1 MKGSETLKAKTQS
14 KNKVQTNRT
23 FLQRLSLQ
31 KQLIIMSIPFVLHRI
46 LFSYIPLKGWLM
58 AFQNFKPS
66 KGLLAQDWVG
76 LKWFKQLFSDT
87 VFITDI
93 RNTLAMSFINLSLGF
108 ITAIMLALLLNEIK
122 NIYAKRFIQ
131 TVSYM
136 PHFLSWVI
144 VAGLVQNMLS
154 TDSGIVNDILIK
166 VGLASKPIPFLSESK
181 YFWGIVGASNV
192 WKEVGWNTIIYLA
205 AMSSIDPS
213 LYEAASMDGA
223 GRYNKMLHITLP
235 GIKATFMM
243 LLIMNIGHLLEAGF
257 EIQYLLGNGL
267 ISNVSETIDI
277 YVLKYGIQLGNYSLG
292 TAAGIFKSVVSITL
306 VFMANK
312 LAGSDN
318 KLI

>member
-1 MKGSETLKAKTQS
+1 MKTVVKS
-14 KNKVQTNRT
+14 KKHSKSPEEIKTNRS
-23 FLQRLSLQ
+23 FVQRMGLQW
-31 KQLIIMSIPFVLHRI
+31 QLILMSVPFLIHRI
-46 LFSYIPLKGWLM
+46 IFSYVPLKGWLM
-58 AFQNFKPS
+58 AFQNYKPA
-66 KGLLAQDWVG
+66 KGWLDQEFVG

-93 RNTLAMSFINLSLGF
+93 RNTFAMSLINLSLGF
-108 ITAIMLALLLNEIK
+108 ITAIALALLLNEIK
-122 NIYAKRFIQ
+122 NTFAKRFVQ

-154 TDSGIVNDILIK
+154 TDSGIVNDLIVK
-166 VGLASKPIPFLSESK
+166 LGISDTKIPFLSEPK

-223 GRYNKMLHITLP
+223 GRFMKMFHVTLP
-235 GIKATFMM
+235 GIKTTFMM
-243 LLIMNIGHLLEAGF
+243 LLIMNIGHILEAGF
-257 EIQYLLGNGL
+257 ELQYLLTNGL
-267 ISNVSETIDI
+267 ISSVSETIDI
-277 YVLKYGIQLGNYSLG
+277 YVLKYGIQIGNYSLG

-306 VFMANK
+306 VFIANK
-312 LAGSDN
+312 LAGEEN

>member
-1 MKGSETLKAKTQS
+1 MKTAVKS
-14 KNKVQTNRT
+14 KKHPKSPEEIKTNRS
-23 FLQRLSLQ
+23 FVQRMGLQW
-31 KQLIIMSIPFVLHRI
+31 QLILMSVPFLIHRI
-46 LFSYIPLKGWLM
+46 IFSYVPLKGWLM
-58 AFQNFKPS
+58 AFQNYKPA
-66 KGLLAQDWVG
+66 KGWLDQEFVG

-93 RNTLAMSFINLSLGF
+93 RNTFAMSLINLSLGF
-108 ITAIMLALLLNEIK
+108 ITAIALALLLNEIK
-122 NIYAKRFIQ
+122 NTFAKRFVQ

-154 TDSGIVNDILIK
+154 TDSGIVNDLIVK
-166 VGLASKPIPFLSESK
+166 LGISDTKIPFLSEPK

-223 GRYNKMLHITLP
+223 GRFMKMFHVTLP
-235 GIKATFMM
+235 GIKTTFMM
-243 LLIMNIGHLLEAGF
+243 LLIMNIGHILEAGF
-257 EIQYLLGNGL
+257 ELQYLLTNGL
-267 ISNVSETIDI
+267 ISSVSETIDI
-277 YVLKYGIQLGNYSLG
+277 YVLKYGIQIGNYSLG

-306 VFMANK
+306 VFIANK
-312 LAGSDN
+312 LAGEEN

>member
-1 MKGSETLKAKTQS
+1 MKTAVKS
-14 KNKVQTNRT
+14 KKHSKSPEEIKTNRS
-23 FLQRLSLQ
+23 FVQRMGLQW
-31 KQLIIMSIPFVLHRI
+31 QLILMSVPFLIHRI
-46 LFSYIPLKGWLM
+46 IFSYVPLKGWLM
-58 AFQNFKPS
+58 AFQNYKPA
-66 KGLLAQDWVG
+66 KGWLDQEFVG

-93 RNTLAMSFINLSLGF
+93 RNTFAMSLINLSLGF
-108 ITAIMLALLLNEIK
+108 ITAIALALLLNEIK
-122 NIYAKRFIQ
+122 NTFAKRFVQ

-154 TDSGIVNDILIK
+154 TDSGIVNDLIVK
-166 VGLASKPIPFLSESK
+166 LGISDTKIPFLSEPK

-223 GRYNKMLHITLP
+223 GRFMKMFHVTLP
-235 GIKATFMM
+235 GIKTTFMM
-243 LLIMNIGHLLEAGF
+243 LLIMNIGHILEAGF
-257 EIQYLLGNGL
+257 ELQYLLTNGL
-267 ISNVSETIDI
+267 ISSVSETIDI
-277 YVLKYGIQLGNYSLG
+277 YVLKYGIQIGNYSLG

-306 VFMANK
+306 VFIANK
-312 LAGSDN
+312 LAGEEN

>member
-1 MKGSETLKAKTQS
+1 MKTAVKS
-14 KNKVQTNRT
+14 KNHSKSPEEIKTNRS
-23 FLQRLSLQ
+23 FVQRMGLQW
-31 KQLIIMSIPFVLHRI
+31 QLILMSVPFLIHRI
-46 LFSYIPLKGWLM
+46 IFSYVPLKGWLM
-58 AFQNFKPS
+58 AFQNYKPA
-66 KGLLAQDWVG
+66 KGWLDQEFVG

-93 RNTLAMSFINLSLGF
+93 RNTFAMSLINLSLGF
-108 ITAIMLALLLNEIK
+108 ITAIALALLLNEIK
-122 NIYAKRFIQ
+122 NTFAKRFVQ

-154 TDSGIVNDILIK
+154 TDSGIVNDLIVK
-166 VGLASKPIPFLSESK
+166 LGISDTKIPFLSEPK

-223 GRYNKMLHITLP
+223 GRFMKMFHVTLP
-235 GIKATFMM
+235 GIKTTFMM
-243 LLIMNIGHLLEAGF
+243 LLIMNIGHILNAGF
-257 EIQYLLGNGL
+257 ELQYLLTNGL
-267 ISNVSETIDI
+267 ISSVSETIDI
-277 YVLKYGIQLGNYSLG
+277 YVLKYGIQIGNYSLG

-306 VFMANK
+306 VFIANK
-312 LAGSDN
+312 LAGEEN

>member
-1 MKGSETLKAKTQS
+1 MKTAVKS
-14 KNKVQTNRT
+14 KKHPKSPGEIKTNRS
-23 FLQRLSLQ
+23 FVQRMGLQW
-31 KQLIIMSIPFVLHRI
+31 QLILMSIPFLIHRI
-46 LFSYIPLKGWLM
+46 IFSYVPLKGWLM
-58 AFQNFKPS
+58 AFQNYKPA
-66 KGLLAQDWVG
+66 KGWLDQEFVG

-93 RNTLAMSFINLSLGF
+93 RNTFAMSLINLSLGF
-108 ITAIMLALLLNEIK
+108 ITAIALALLLNEIK
-122 NIYAKRFIQ
+122 NTFAKRFVQ

-154 TDSGIVNDILIK
+154 TDSGIVNDLIVK
-166 VGLASKPIPFLSESK
+166 LGISDTKIPFLSEPK

-223 GRYNKMLHITLP
+223 GRFMKMFHVTLP
-235 GIKATFMM
+235 GIKTTFMM
-243 LLIMNIGHLLEAGF
+243 LLIMNIGHILEAGF
-257 EIQYLLGNGL
+257 ELQYLLTNGL
-267 ISNVSETIDI
+267 ISSVSETIDI
-277 YVLKYGIQLGNYSLG
+277 YVLKYGIQIGNYSLG

-306 VFMANK
+306 VFIANK
-312 LAGSDN
+312 LAGEEN

>member
-1 MKGSETLKAKTQS
+1 MKTAVKS
-14 KNKVQTNRT
+14 KKHPKSPEEIKTNRS
-23 FLQRLSLQ
+23 FVQRMGLQW
-31 KQLIIMSIPFVLHRI
+31 QLILMSIPFLIHRI
-46 LFSYIPLKGWLM
+46 IFSYVPLKGWLM
-58 AFQNFKPS
+58 AFQNYKPA
-66 KGLLAQDWVG
+66 KGWLDQEFVG

-93 RNTLAMSFINLSLGF
+93 RNTFAMSLINLSLGF
-108 ITAIMLALLLNEIK
+108 ITAIALALLLNEIK
-122 NIYAKRFIQ
+122 NTFAKRFVQ

-154 TDSGIVNDILIK
+154 TDSGIVNDLIVK
-166 VGLASKPIPFLSESK
+166 LGISDTKIPFLSEPK

-223 GRYNKMLHITLP
+223 GRFMKMFHVTLP
-235 GIKATFMM
+235 GIKTTFMM
-243 LLIMNIGHLLEAGF
+243 LLIMNIGHILEAGF
-257 EIQYLLGNGL
+257 ELQYLLTNGL
-267 ISNVSETIDI
+267 ISSVSETIDI
-277 YVLKYGIQLGNYSLG
+277 YVLKYGIQIGNYSLG

-306 VFMANK
+306 VFIANK
-312 LAGSDN
+312 LAGEEN

>member
-1 MKGSETLKAKTQS
+1 MKTRVKKTTDAARTKRGLLK
-14 KNKVQTNRT
+14 RM
-23 FLQRLSLQ
+23 SLQ
-31 KQLIIMSIPFVLHRI
+31 KQLIIMSMPFVIHRI
-46 LFSYIPLKGWLM
+46 IFSYIPLKGWLM
-58 AFQNFKPS
+58 AFQNYKPAY
-66 KGLLAQDWVG
+66 GWLDQEWVG
-76 LKWFKQLFSDT
+76 LKWFKQLFSDA

-93 RNTLAMSFINLSLGF
+93 RNTLAMSFINLTLGF
-108 ITAIMLALLLNEIK
+108 VTAIILALLLNEIR

-154 TDSGIVNDILIK
+154 TDSGIVNDILMKCGI
-166 VGLASKPIPFLSESK
+166 ADRPIPFLSDTK

-205 AMSSIDPS
+205 AISSIDPS

-235 GIKATFMM
+235 GIKTTFMM

-267 ISNVSETIDI
+267 VSEVSETIDI

-292 TAAGIFKSVVSITL
+292 TVAGIFKSIVSITL
-306 VFMANK
+306 VFIANRF
-312 LAGSDN
+312 AGNEN